1 MASRSTRV
9 GHASANDRRMRRAG
23 TAAFAESGARWRRAV
38 DAGFGEGEDDERE
51 SLAIRVGRHT
61 ARIRVDA
68 IDWFEAGSYFVK
80 LHIGFETHLLREK
93 LGALEERLG
102 AERFVRIHRSV
113 LVNVDRV
120 REVQTRPDGA
130 YFAVLRDG
138 TVLPVSRSRVRALE
152 ARMRAAG
159 TVPAAAVTASG
170 TA

>member
-1 MASRSTRV
+1 
-9 GHASANDRRMRRAG
+9 MRRAG
-23 TAAFAESGARWRRAV
+23 TAALAESGARWRRAM
-38 DAGFGEGEDDERE
+38 DASSEEGEGEGEGGARK

-61 ARIRVDA
+61 AHIRVDA

-93 LGALEERLG
+93 IGALEERLD

-130 YFAVLRDG
+130 HLAVLRDG
-138 TVLPVSRSRVRALE
+138 TVLQVSRSRVRALE

-159 TVPAAAVTASG
+159 TLPAAAVTASG